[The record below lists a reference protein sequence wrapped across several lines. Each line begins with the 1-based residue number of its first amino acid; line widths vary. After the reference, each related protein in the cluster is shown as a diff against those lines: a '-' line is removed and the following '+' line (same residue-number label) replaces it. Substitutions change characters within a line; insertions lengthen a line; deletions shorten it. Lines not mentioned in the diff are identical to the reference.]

1 MPAVAERRRFPFE
14 YALVRVVPRVE
25 RGERFN
31 AGVIVFSRPR
41 RFLGAL
47 TELDERVLV
56 ALAPGTDP
64 AEVRTHLAAIERIA
78 AGDAAGGPI
87 AALSSAERF
96 HWLVSPSS
104 TIVQPSEVHTGLSAD
119 PTRTLHHLF
128 DTLVRGRAS

>member
-1 MPAVAERRRFPFE
+1 VAERRRVPFE

-41 RFLGAL
+41 RYLGAL
-47 TELDERVLV
+47 TELDERVLH
-56 ALAPGTDP
+56 ALAPGCDP
-64 AEVRTHLAAIERIA
+64 AEVRTHLATIERIA

-87 AALSSAERF
+87 AALSLAERF

-104 TIVQPSEVHTGLSAD
+104 TMVQPSEVHPGLTGD
-119 PTRTLHHLF
+119 PVRTLHHLF
-128 DTLVRGRAS
+128 DTLVRGRA

>member
-1 MPAVAERRRFPFE
+1 M
-14 YALVRVVPRVE
+14 RVVPRVE
-25 RGERFN
+25 RGERLN

-47 TELDERVLV
+47 THLDE
-56 ALAPGTDP
+56 ALLRALDPGCDP
-64 AEVRTHLAAIERIA
+64 AEVHDHLTTIERIA
-78 AGDAAGGPI
+78 AGDATGGPM
-87 AALSSAERF
+87 AALSLAERF

-128 DTLVRGRAS
+128 DTLVRGRG